1 MFFDPIFAMVFLH
14 FWEFHCSRD
23 LMTHSGIET
32 QWGWYKLWHEKHSI
46 LGNLQRQK
54 IDTEMLLQ
62 PRWNG
67 TRLSVFGK
75 GTIAP
80 DSRQVT

>member
-14 FWEFHCSRD
+14 FWQFHFRRD

-54 IDTEMLLQ
+54 TDTEMGNIVLPHLLLAV
-62 PRWNG
+62 PLWCW
-67 TRLSVFGK
+67 
-75 GTIAP
+75 I
-80 DSRQVT
+80 